1 MSELP
6 QLNGPR
12 IEPENGKPEKLVIL
26 CHGFGS
32 NGDDLI
38 GLVPHLKRALPNAV
52 YVSPNAPEI
61 CYGAPNGYQWFPL
74 STLSKEERLVG
85 TLKAAPT
92 LDHFIDQELE
102 RYGFEDKDLI
112 LVGFSQGTMMSL
124 HLGLRRKSDIGGIV
138 GFSGAMTL
146 PENWE
151 AEITSKPPVLL
162 VHGDVDNV
170 VPVQMMH
177 EAFIALKEFG
187 IDVENHVS
195 PSVMHNIGP
204 DGLQKAMEF
213 LAKV

>member
-1 MSELP
+1 MSLKYLELK
-6 QLNGPR
+6 NTS
-12 IEPENGKPEKLVIL
+12 ENCSKLIFIL
-26 CHGFGS
+26 HGYGADS
-32 NGDDLI
+32 NDLFSI
-38 GLVPHLKRALPNAV
+38 ATYWQRFLPDAFFCV
-52 YVSPNAPEI
+52 PNAPNSCQVNPAGFE
-61 CYGAPNGYQWFPL
+61 WFDL
-74 STLSKEERLVG
+74 MQTDNDKITQESLVSLEKLQE
-85 TLKAAPT
+85 T
-92 LDHFIDQELE
+92 IDQKLDDLKIEHN
-102 RYGFEDKDLI
+102 KLI

-124 HLGLRRKSDIGGIV
+124 HVGLRRKSDIGGIV